1 MVADGDLRRS
11 TEENKIQEIRLK
23 FVGKLRLFIQEV
35 VVYKQ
40 EEIFVKGVSRIF
52 DIISKRIFQ

>member
-23 FVGKLRLFIQEV
+23 FVRKLRLFIQEV